1 MQPSFFLQQLR
12 NESLELGLSGQQARA
27 EAELAKL
34 GWPHLYERFKV
45 NRESPELVRT
55 LMGHSDSVRCVA
67 LSADGRLAVSAS
79 GRYDGLGELKV
90 WDVVTGRELRT
101 LGMHPDGVE
110 VNGVALSADGRVAV
124 SVSWNIK
131 VWDVA
136 TGRELHA
143 LSPGWHV
150 VALSADG
157 CLVISATYHDDALIV
172 WDVATGRE
180 LHRLK
185 GHSAMVKGVAL
196 SGNGRLAISASH
208 DKTLK
213 VWDIATGHE
222 LRTLKG
228 HSGEVK

>member
-1 MQPSFFLQQLR
+1 MSNRFDRWDEYGFRHTSHHLLSHKRWGEAGNLLYDLEFMEATIRRLGIDELLQEYAVALRFLPKGEDWRDKLEATNRTLDRQAHHLRDWDAQVQPSFFLQQLR

-101 LGMHPDGVE
+101 LVMHPDGVE
-110 VNGVALSADGRVAV
+110 VKAVALRADV
-124 SVSWNIK
+124 
-131 VWDVA
+131 
-136 TGRELHA
+136 
-143 LSPGWHV
+143 
-150 VALSADG
+150 
-157 CLVISATYHDDALIV
+157 
-172 WDVATGRE
+172 
-180 LHRLK
+180 
-185 GHSAMVKGVAL
+185 
-196 SGNGRLAISASH
+196 RLADS
-208 DKTLK
+208 
-213 VWDIATGHE
+213 E
-222 LRTLKG
+222 
-228 HSGEVK
+228 